1 MVGVQGKTIYC
12 DHNATTPMRRV
23 AVEAMIRWLE
33 QPANASSR
41 HIWGQQA
48 AAAVEEAREQVALII
63 GARAREIV
71 FTSGA
76 TEANNLAIHAAL
88 SVRPRV
94 MLVTTA
100 VEHAAVLQVARARN
114 GSAVVG
120 VDHNGRVDLA
130 ALSDALRKY
139 PGAVVSV
146 IAANNETGVIT
157 DLPAVSTVVRR
168 AGGLMHTD
176 ATQAVGRI
184 PVDVDHWDVDLLSL
198 SGHKFGGP
206 AGAGALYVR
215 REAPLPVR
223 PMFHGGEQER
233 GWRPG
238 TVNVASVVALG
249 AAAEEAKSLM
259 HAESGYVQA
268 IRDQFESEVRHSGL
282 RVRCNGEDAAR
293 LPGVSSLTLAGCPAD
308 AVMAAM
314 PHIAVSEG
322 SACSSGALEPSHVLL
337 AMGRSPEEADS
348 TLRFSFGYTNA
359 ESDGPDAA
367 RSLVAAV
374 SAVDRAVGFSA
385 SAAGPVV
392 ERQGVL
398 A

>member
-1 MVGVQGKTIYC
+1 MQRKTIYC

-23 AVEAMIRWLE
+23 AVEAMMGWLE

-41 HIWGQQA
+41 HVWGRQA
-48 AAAVEEAREQVALII
+48 AAAVEEAREQVAAIV
-63 GARAREIV
+63 GARPREIV

-88 SVRPRV
+88 SVRPKV

-100 VEHAAVLQVARARN
+100 VEHAAVLQVARARRE
-114 GSAVVG
+114 SVVVAV
-120 VDHNGRVDLA
+120 DRNGRVDLA
-130 ALSDALRKY
+130 ALSDALRAY

-146 IAANNETGVIT
+146 IAANNETGVIN
-157 DLPAVSTVVRR
+157 DLPAVSALVRR
-168 AGGLMHTD
+168 AGALMHTD

-206 AGAGALYVR
+206 TGVGALYVR

-223 PMFHGGEQER
+223 PIFHGGEQER

-249 AAAEEAKSLM
+249 AAAAEAKSLM
-259 HAESGYVQA
+259 HAEFGYIQS
-268 IRDQFESEVRHSGL
+268 IRDQFENAVLRSGL
-282 RVRCNGEDAAR
+282 NARRNGEDVAR

-322 SACSSGALEPSHVLL
+322 SACSSGTVEPSHVLL
-337 AMGRSPEEADS
+337 AMGRSREDADS
-348 TLRFSFGYTNA
+348 TLRFSFGYTNT

-367 RSLVAAV
+367 QSLIAAAG
-374 SAVDRAVGFSA
+374 AVDRVICSSSPAA
-385 SAAGPVV
+385 SPVM
-392 ERQGVL
+392 ERQGAL